1 MSDPLHSSRDQLLD
15 ETKQGKW
22 WKHAETKLDKVA
34 HSSTISNDEV
44 DAKVLHMAKKCKMNT
59 DVRKAIFSVIMTS
72 EDYMDAVERM
82 AKLALKGKQNHE
94 VPRVVIACLT
104 QERVY
109 NPYYAC
115 IAQKMCKDSRA
126 STFTFQLCL
135 WDAVKVLEDSPV
147 RHVAHMARFY
157 SHLVGLGCVPMSCLK
172 VLSWEALPPKQLAFA
187 TLCLG
192 AILTT
197 FSEEQVVKLFR
208 RVQGSKE
215 LQVLTHGLQVFVKEH
230 VQKHVAKVAGMC
242 GVEEDLMLTRGK
254 MVSRVLN
261 SSRSS
266 EPDMDM
272 DGMFD

>member
-1 MSDPLHSSRDQLLD
+1 M
-15 ETKQGKW
+15 
-22 WKHAETKLDKVA
+22 
-34 HSSTISNDEV
+34 
-44 DAKVLHMAKKCKMNT
+44 
-59 DVRKAIFSVIMTS
+59 
-72 EDYMDAVERM
+72 
-82 AKLALKGKQNHE
+82 
-94 VPRVVIACLT
+94 
-104 QERVY
+104 
-109 NPYYAC
+109 
-115 IAQKMCKDSRA
+115 
-126 STFTFQLCL
+126 QLCL

-172 VLSWEALPPKQLAFA
+172 VPRADFLEHRCHCLSSAKVLSWEALPPKQLAFA

-197 FSEEQVVKLFR
+197 FSEEQVYSLHSHESFDLIEFCSSPKVVKLFR